1 MPPKG
6 SKRRAGG
13 RHEPPAADAAASES
27 SEPRILLVNS
37 GPVWLEVSA
46 EGKIHLN
53 RIFGPGVTLQTVP
66 SAALPTQDPA
76 FIGATATATAESEV
90 SALLPGADG
99 CLEVAVGGAYNCV
112 RLIGA
117 VRPSA

>member
-1 MPPKG
+1 
-6 SKRRAGG
+6 
-13 RHEPPAADAAASES
+13 
-27 SEPRILLVNS
+27 LLVNS

-66 SAALPTQDPA
+66 SAALPQGPA
-76 FIGATATATAESEV
+76 FTGATATATADSEV

-99 CLEVAVGGAYNCV
+99 CLEVTIGGAYNCV